1 MNSETLINTAIH
13 AAIVAGDEILKVYHT
28 EDFEVVSKED
38 FTPVTKADKNAHKR
52 IQEIL
57 QKTKLPILSEE
68 GIHAS
73 FQERKKWE
81 FFWLV
86 DPLDGTKEFI
96 KRNDEFTVNIA
107 LIGGNEPLAGV
118 VYVPVTHTIYVGVQN
133 AGAFKLVQPD
143 MACTFRTLQE
153 NGTKLPATN
162 TGTEYV
168 VATSRSHKN
177 PQTEQYIAR
186 LKNEHA
192 NVRIEA
198 VGSALKLARIA
209 EGSLSIY
216 PKIGTTMEWDTAAGH
231 AVLKAC
237 GKNIFLHDLKT
248 ELVYNKENLA
258 NPDFVAF

>member
-1 MNSETLINTAIH
+1 MNAELLINK
-13 AAIVAGDEILKVYHT
+13 AIVAAIAAGEEIMEVYNT
-28 EDFEVVSKED
+28 NDFEVVSKED
-38 FTPVTKADKNAHKR
+38 DTPVTKADKKAHKR

-57 QKTKLPILSEE
+57 ESTELPILSEE
-68 GIHAS
+68 GLHTS

-81 FFWLV
+81 YFWLV

-107 LIGGNEPLAGV
+107 LIQNDKPLGGV
-118 VYVPVTHTIYVGVQN
+118 VYVPVTRALYAGIEN
-133 AGAFKLVQPD
+133 LGAFRLEKPLPD
-143 MACTFRTLQE
+143 CTFQLMQTEGAQ
-153 NGTKLPATN
+153 LPEQTDHN
-162 TGTEYV
+162 EYV
-168 VATSRSHKN
+168 IAISRSHMN
-177 PQTEQYIAR
+177 PETEKYIGR
-186 LKNEHA
+186 LKKEHTNA
-192 NVRIEA
+192 RIEA

-231 AVLKAC
+231 AVLKAS

-258 NPDFVAF
+258 NPDFVAV

>member
-1 MNSETLINTAIH
+1 MNAELLINK
-13 AAIVAGDEILKVYHT
+13 AIVAAIAAGEEILEVYST
-28 EDFEVVSKED
+28 TDFEVVSKED
-38 FTPVTKADKNAHKR
+38 DTPVTKADKRAHKK
-52 IQEIL
+52 IEEIL
-57 QKTKLPILSEE
+57 ESTKLPILSEE
-68 GIHAS
+68 GLHTS

-107 LIGGNEPLAGV
+107 LISGNEPLAGV
-118 VYVPVTHTIYVGVQN
+118 VYVPVTRTIYVGVQN
-133 AGAFKLVQPD
+133 IGAFKLVQPD
-143 MACTFRTLQE
+143 SACTFQLLQE
-153 NGTKLPATN
+153 KGTKLPATN
-162 TGTEYV
+162 TGSEYV
-168 VATSRSHKN
+168 IATSRSHKN

-231 AVLKAC
+231 AVLKAS

-258 NPDFVAF
+258 NPDFVAV